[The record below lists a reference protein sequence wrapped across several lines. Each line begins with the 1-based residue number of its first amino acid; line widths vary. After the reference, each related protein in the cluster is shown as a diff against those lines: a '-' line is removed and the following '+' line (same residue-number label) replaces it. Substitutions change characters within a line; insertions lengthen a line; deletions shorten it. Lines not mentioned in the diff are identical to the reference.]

1 MLYYTDI
8 NGGPDNRELD
18 KRIELLR
25 NDYEIMKTDINATL
39 KEMQAD
45 AAKRDKTL
53 IITVVGLLTAGISIL
68 VWLD

>member
-1 MLYYTDI
+1 MLHYTDR
-8 NGGPDNRELD
+8 NEGPGNRELD
-18 KRIELLR
+18 KRIELLKK
-25 NDYEIMKTDINATL
+25 DYQIMKTDMNAAL

-53 IITVVGLLTAGISIL
+53 IITIVGLLTAGISIL

>member
-1 MLYYTDI
+1 MLHYTDM
-8 NGGPDNRELD
+8 NEGPGNRELD
-18 KRIELLR
+18 KRIELLKK
-25 NDYEIMKTDINATL
+25 DYQIMKTDMNATL

-53 IITVVGLLTAGISIL
+53 IITIVGLLTAGISIL